1 MEGGENMIQK
11 YNRGNQANSI
21 SGAKGRLPR
30 RTITIDS
37 LVNTWL
43 NKIRA
48 RFYDADMDIDYTTL
62 INALVW
68 VSIHRFYKGFEAE
81 DWTNL
86 WSLFKPELQNEVV
99 IDAFQDML
107 VKQLPQLYE
116 QLTQATGKQQ
126 VPGTHQKK

>member
-1 MEGGENMIQK
+1 MVEK
-11 YNRGNQANSI
+11 YNKKNQHSI
-21 SGAKGRLPR
+21 LGAEVRLPR

-68 VSIHRFYKGFEAE
+68 VSIHRFYKGYEAE
-81 DWTNL
+81 DWTNF
-86 WSLFKPELQNEVV
+86 WSLFKPDLQNEAV

-107 VKQLPQLYE
+107 VKQLPKLYE
-116 QLTQATGKQQ
+116 QLTQASGKQQ
-126 VPGTHQKK
+126 VLSTHQK